1 MLYLSLTGHDPIPEG
16 WVNRRRIGPTNR
28 ACPCLTP
35 AHREGADHAPQL
47 GGAAGPSHF
56 VVASRGVR
64 LRLCAAPALSP
75 AREADDHAR
84 SMVSVA

>member
-16 WVNRRRIGPTNR
+16 GEENRTDKPGLPLPHSCSPRRRGSC
-28 ACPCLTP
+28 AP
-35 AHREGADHAPQL
+35 AGW
-47 GGAAGPSHF
+47 GAGPSHF
-56 VVASRGVR
+56 VIASRGIP
-64 LRLCAAPALSP
+64 LRLCAAPALPP

>member
-16 WVNRRRIGPTNR
+16 WVNRRRIGLS
-28 ACPCLTP
+28 LTP

-64 LRLCAAPALSP
+64 LRLCAAPALPP

>member
-16 WVNRRRIGPTNR
+16 WVNRRRIGLP
-28 ACPCLTP
+28 LTP

-56 VVASRGVR
+56 VVASRGIP
-64 LRLCAAPALSP
+64 LRLCAAPALPP
-75 AREADDHAR
+75 AREADDQAR